1 MNKLQEIRSALGFKT
16 TSEFARF
23 LDKLPATVDKYLKN
37 DRNIGTKFIHDLKS
51 KIPNLNEKYFF
62 SNKEPM
68 FNSPVK
74 HSSHESK
81 SISSVPVLGFA
92 NCGLPSAEWLD
103 AAEKYIDVP
112 DVKQYRTPFILI
124 AKGESMKPYI
134 LPGDKLVCADAPEL
148 IKDKS
153 AVVAGFNSLP
163 DTYDAN
169 AKLIMRDKKNK
180 VITLYSINTKYPP
193 VNYHEDD
200 INKIYKLI
208 KIIRDV
214 R

>member
-1 MNKLQEIRSALGFKT
+1 MNKLQEIRTALGFKT

-23 LDKLPATVDKYLKN
+23 LGKLPATVDKYLKN
-37 DRNIGTKFIHDLKS
+37 DRNIGTKLIHDLKQR
-51 KIPNLNEKYFF
+51 IPNLNEKYFF
-62 SNKEPM
+62 SNNEPM

-74 HSSHESK
+74 HGAASKNVSSL
-81 SISSVPVLGFA
+81 PVLGFA
-92 NCGLPSAEWLD
+92 DCGLPTAQWLD
-103 AAEKYIDVP
+103 VAEKYIDLP
-112 DVKQYRTPFILI
+112 DVKQYKTPFILV
-124 AKGESMKPYI
+124 AKGESMAPYI

-153 AVVAGFNSLP
+153 AVVAGFNTLP
-163 DTYDAN
+163 DTYEAN

-180 VITLYSINTKYPP
+180 VITFYSINTKYPP
-193 VNYHEDD
+193 VNYREED
-200 INKIYKLI
+200 INKIYKLV